1 MIINFFQQISTQK
14 YTNTNTDFKSLFYL
28 VYSLIED
35 FQPCPQSEFVIVVGL
50 GTWYLVYF
58 QLDILKL
65 SIISG
70 DFHSTHSPAQ
80 NRSNHTANTT
90 NSLQILSHSTTQR
103 LPGSGSVFLG
113 SVSAIVQV
121 KAQKTQLQP
130 DSDSIK
136 YSFKSINL
144 VLNANS
150 NSSKSNRLSVT
161 HHPYHLRRLKSHL
174 ENL

>member
-1 MIINFFQQISTQK
+1 MSHPIIIINSVLVDK
-14 YTNTNTDFKSLFYL
+14 YTKIIHTNTDFKSLFYL

-35 FQPCPQSEFVIVVGL
+35 FQPRPQSEFVIVVGL

-113 SVSAIVQV
+113 SVSAIV
-121 KAQKTQLQP
+121 
-130 DSDSIK
+130 
-136 YSFKSINL
+136 
-144 VLNANS
+144 
-150 NSSKSNRLSVT
+150 
-161 HHPYHLRRLKSHL
+161 
-174 ENL
+174 